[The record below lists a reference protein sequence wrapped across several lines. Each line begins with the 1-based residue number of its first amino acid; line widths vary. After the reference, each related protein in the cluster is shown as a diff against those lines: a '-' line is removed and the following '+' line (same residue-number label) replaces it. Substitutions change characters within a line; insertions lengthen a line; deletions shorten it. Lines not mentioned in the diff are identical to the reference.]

1 MLKWYTQGY
10 HRVYGLHKGIKKT
23 VYVSTRRGISSEANL
38 SDSSSKEDHMVLSEE
53 HNQLWHSRM
62 GHIGQKGLEELAN
75 KGCFGTKRVSEIK
88 FCEDCIMGK
97 THRTGFRFAQHVTR
111 NKLDNI
117 HSDLWGSSNVPYTL
131 SKCQYFILFTDD
143 FSQNAWIYLLR
154 HKDEAFRNFV

>member
-38 SDSSSKEDHMVLSEE
+38 SDSSSKEDH
-53 HNQLWHSRM
+53 
-62 GHIGQKGLEELAN
+62 IGQKGLEELAN

-97 THRTGFRFAQHVTR
+97 THRTGFRLAQHVTR